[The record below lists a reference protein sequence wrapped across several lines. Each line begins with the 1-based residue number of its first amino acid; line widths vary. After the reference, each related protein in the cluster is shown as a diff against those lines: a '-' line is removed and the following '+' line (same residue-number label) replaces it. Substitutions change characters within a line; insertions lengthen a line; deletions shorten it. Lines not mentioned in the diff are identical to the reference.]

1 MIGRGVKSFIAFRPW
16 VDRQVCPGFVTP
28 GGFSLIELLV
38 SMAMALTLANGVL
51 QIYLGSTLLDRNQE
65 ARARMQEN
73 GRLAI
78 HLLAQELRLAGAL
91 GCLPTLHIDDV
102 TSTLRYVPGTLQPA
116 RGIEGWE
123 AAPSSTV
130 LMQSDPADTPVVS
143 TSSGHWAGSAG
154 SAGSTL
160 EETFAV
166 PASDIVRVWH
176 AASTRATLAAS
187 ADAQILTLQGS
198 GAPEVADG
206 DILLLSD
213 CMHADWV
220 QACDVQSS
228 AQEAVVNATQPAA
241 CAPGNDPAVTVQSRI
256 GSEVLRLQSSV
267 FYVGKRGDLATNPP
281 ALFRRPLNGTALAGV
296 AEELVEGIARM
307 QLQFG
312 VDLDADHLHS
322 VDAYLTANLVP
333 DWRRVISVRI
343 KLLVQSVEDHLLSA
357 PQAYQFDGISYDG
370 RPGNGSLPPDT
381 RLRQEFTT
389 TVALRARLAGVSPP

>member
-1 MIGRGVKSFIAFRPW
+1 MSVATIRREVGQHGDPSLIAA
-16 VDRQVCPGFVTP
+16 

-38 SMAMALTLANGVL
+38 SIAMALTLANGVL
-51 QIYLGSTLLDRNQE
+51 QIYLSSTILDRNQE

-91 GCLPTLHIDDV
+91 GCLPELDVGDV
-102 TSTLRYVPGTLQPA
+102 TSTLQREPDTLQPA

-123 AAPSSTV
+123 AVASNVS
-130 LMQSDPADTPVVS
+130 LNQGGLSDIPVVS
-143 TSSGHWAGSAG
+143 TSTGHWTG

-166 PASDIVRVWH
+166 PDSDIVRVWH
-176 AASTRATLAAS
+176 AASTGATLAS
-187 ADAQILTLQGS
+187 SSGAQILTLRGS
-198 GAPEVADG
+198 GAPEVAGG

-220 QACDVQSS
+220 QACHVQSHV
-228 AQEAVVNATQPAA
+228 QEAVVNMTQTSA
-241 CAPGNDPAVTVQSRI
+241 CAPGNDLAKVVHSRV
-256 GSEVLRLQSSV
+256 GGEVLRLQSSV

-281 ALFRRPLNGTALAGV
+281 ALFRRQLNRTAVAGA

-312 VDLDADHLHS
+312 VDLDADSLHS
-322 VDAYLTANLVP
+322 VDAYITADLVP
-333 DWRRVISVRI
+333 DWQRVISVRVS
-343 KLLVQSVEDHLLSA
+343 LLLQSVEDHLLPA

-370 RPGNGSLPPDT
+370 KPGNGSLPPDT

-389 TVALRARLAGVSPP
+389 TVALRARLVGVPRP

>member
-1 MIGRGVKSFIAFRPW
+1 MSVAVIMRKVGRQADSGVVAA
-16 VDRQVCPGFVTP
+16 

-51 QIYLGSTLLDRNQE
+51 QIYLSSTILDRNQE

-91 GCLPTLHIDDV
+91 GCLPGLDLGDI
-102 TSTLRYVPGTLQPA
+102 TSTLQREPDTLQPA

-123 AAPSSTV
+123 AATSSAG
-130 LMQSDPADTPVVS
+130 LSQSGLTDVPVVS

-154 SAGSTL
+154 STL
-160 EETFAV
+160 EETLAV
-166 PASDIVRVWH
+166 PESDIVRVWH
-176 AASTRATLAAS
+176 AASTGATLAS
-187 ADAQILTLQGS
+187 RSGAQVLTLQGS
-198 GAPEVADG
+198 GALEVAEG

-220 QACDVQSS
+220 QACDVQNS
-228 AQEAVVNATQPAA
+228 AQEAVVNATQMSA
-241 CAPGNDPAVTVQSRI
+241 CAPGNDPARVVHSRV
-256 GSEVLRLQSSV
+256 GGEVLRLQSSV
-267 FYVGKRGDLATNPP
+267 FHVGKRGDLATNPP
-281 ALFRRPLNGTALAGV
+281 ALFRRPLNRTAVAGA

-307 QLQFG
+307 QLRFG
-312 VDLDADHLHS
+312 VDLDADNPHS
-322 VDAYLTANLVP
+322 VDAYVTADLVP
-333 DWRRVISVRI
+333 DWQRVISVRVN
-343 KLLVQSVEDHLLSA
+343 LLVQSVEDHLLPA
-357 PQAYQFDGISYDG
+357 PQAYHFDGIPYDG
-370 RPGNGSLPPDT
+370 KPGNGSLPSDT